1 MRFITIRK
9 TQVLRIVIAIANNV
23 CYNMYK
29 PYCYAELRGFGYG
42 GFFELSPGFESEN
55 DDEAAWDDA

>member
-29 PYCYAELRGFGYG
+29 PYCYAEFARFWLWRILRIITRI
-42 GFFELSPGFESEN
+42 
-55 DDEAAWDDA
+55 